1 MRQKTEPIDL
11 ARRGRGHRSAIL
23 CALLSVMACAS
34 ARGTAQSPQPFHVIH
49 TIPILGQGN
58 WDYVYADS
66 QARRLYVTLGDSVV
80 ILNLDTE
87 KPIGRV
93 RIGGFVHGVAIVQET
108 DSAFV
113 SSGEWPGEAKSPD
126 QVVEFDLKTLVV
138 KRHIHVG
145 SNPDCII
152 YDHFSKRVYA
162 FNHGNSR
169 SVSVIEPASG
179 RVERTIA
186 LGAPPEYALSD
197 GMGRIDVNLED
208 ADQVAAIDTRKG
220 TVVARWLIA
229 PCDGPSALT
238 RDPQHGLLF
247 SACANKTMVA
257 SDEHKGKVIAVLPIG
272 GGPDAALFQPSTGL
286 IFSANYEGTLTVLH
300 QDGPQKYHVVQSLA
314 TAPDARTFAMDAH
327 TGRLYLPV
335 ADMYPLAPGQEI
347 PKIKPNTFRILVV
360 GAAR

>member
-1 MRQKTEPIDL
+1 
-11 ARRGRGHRSAIL
+11 
-23 CALLSVMACAS
+23 
-34 ARGTAQSPQPFHVIH
+34 
-49 TIPILGQGN
+49 
-58 WDYVYADS
+58 
-66 QARRLYVTLGDSVV
+66 
-80 ILNLDTE
+80 
-87 KPIGRV
+87 
-93 RIGGFVHGVAIVQET
+93 
-108 DSAFV
+108 
-113 SSGEWPGEAKSPD
+113 
-126 QVVEFDLKTLVV
+126 
-138 KRHIHVG
+138 
-145 SNPDCII
+145 
-152 YDHFSKRVYA
+152 
-162 FNHGNSR
+162 
-169 SVSVIEPASG
+169 
-179 RVERTIA
+179 VERTIA